1 MISPVSLSAS
11 GIKAAFDS
19 IDVSANNV
27 ANANTDGFKSDT
39 AAFSEG
45 ANGGVVVNI
54 RKSNTPG
61 PAYFKD
67 GKTAVASNTDLVQE
81 TAAEISAKTMAS
93 ANIAVLKTAD
103 EMEKKAID
111 ILA

>member
-1 MISPVSLSAS
+1 MINPVSLSAS

-27 ANANTDGFKSDT
+27 ANVNTDGFKSDT

-45 ANGGVVVNI
+45 GNGGVVVNL

-61 PAYFKD
+61 PTYLKD
-67 GKTAVASNTDLVQE
+67 GKMAVASNTDLVQE
-81 TAAEISAKTMAS
+81 TAAQISAKVMAS
-93 ANIAVLKTAD
+93 ANMAVLKTAD
-103 EMEKKAID
+103 EMEKNIID